1 MFIVMKKILLLLCTA
16 VFLGAVGCKK
26 FEDFQTDP
34 NKTTQATPDL
44 LLPTIVQAA
53 FNEVSTEAALAS
65 RQLVYTDGVS
75 NQQYYG
81 WQRGSFNDYNHLRQ
95 VARMQAEAQRTGKP
109 LYGALAKFF
118 KAYFGLRLTLT
129 FGDVP
134 YSQALKGD
142 EGIYTSVYDGQEAV
156 FVNILADLEAASAAL
171 ATGNES
177 IQGDIVYNGDVQKW
191 RKLVN
196 TFTLRVLMLLSKK
209 ENQASLRV
217 KERFAAIVNSP
228 LQYPVF
234 TSNTDN
240 AKLVFSDIQGNRYPY
255 FNNNAIQTAYY
266 MEESFVTRLQN
277 LQDPRLFRFA
287 AKAPKHASL
296 PEIDFGAYGGVKG
309 SATIS
314 ENTTR
319 VVAGEASKI
328 NARYYNNA
336 VNEPS
341 AAVSFAELQFI
352 LAEAVLRGWISGSA
366 EDSYKNGIRASM
378 EFYGIEDAA
387 INTYLQQPAVQL
399 TAGNSLEQVITQK
412 HIASFLQNGWL
423 LFYEQRRTG
432 FPHFDIAGG
441 GVLNNGK
448 IPLRWMYPET
458 EMQLNRENVSSAISR
473 QFAQSDD
480 VNGMMWLLK

>member
-1 MFIVMKKILLLLCTA
+1 MKKILLILSAAVCLATA
-16 VFLGAVGCKK
+16 GCKK

-53 FNEVSTEAALAS
+53 FNEVSTDAALAS

-95 VARMQAEAQRTGKP
+95 VARMQAEATRTGKP
-109 LYGALAKFF
+109 LYAALAKFF

-142 EGIYTSVYDGQEAV
+142 DGIYSSAYDRQEDIFAS
-156 FVNILADLEAASAAL
+156 ILADLEAANAAL
-171 ATGNES
+171 AGGNES
-177 IQGDIVYNGDVQKW
+177 LQGDIVYNGDVQKW

-209 ENQASLRV
+209 EAHASLRV
-217 KERFAAIVNSP
+217 KERFAAIVNNPS
-228 LQYPVF
+228 QYPVF

-240 AKLVFSDIQGNRYPY
+240 AKLTFYDIQGNRYPY
-255 FNNNAIQTAYY
+255 FNNNAIQTAFY
-266 MEESFVTRLQN
+266 MEESFVNRLQI
-277 LQDPRLFRFA
+277 LHDPRLFRFA
-287 AKAPKHASL
+287 AIAPMHASL
-296 PEIDFGAYGGVKG
+296 PETDFAAYGGVKG

-328 NARYYNNA
+328 NARYYNSA

-341 AAVSFAELQFI
+341 TAVSFAELQFI
-352 LAEAVLRGWISGSA
+352 LAEAVLRGWISGNA
-366 EDSYKNGIRASM
+366 ENYYKNGIRASM
-378 EFYGIEDAA
+378 EFYGIDAAA

-399 TAGNSLEQVITQK
+399 TAGNSLEAVLTQK
-412 HIASFLQNGWL
+412 HIASFMQNGWL
-423 LFYEQRRTG
+423 SFYEQRRTG
-432 FPHFDIAGG
+432 FPQFDIAGSG
-441 GVLNNGK
+441 ILNNGK

-458 EMQLNRENVSSAISR
+458 ETQLNRENVSSAISR
-473 QFAQSDD
+473 QFAQNDN
-480 VNGMMWLLK
+480 VNGVMWLLK

>member
-1 MFIVMKKILLLLCTA
+1 MSTA
-16 VFLGAVGCKK
+16 VFFGIIGCKK

-109 LYGALAKFF
+109 LYAALAKFF

-142 EGIYTSVYDGQEAV
+142 EGIYTSAYDGQETIFAS
-156 FVNILADLEAASAAL
+156 ILTDLEEANAAL
-171 ATGNES
+171 AAGNES
-177 IQGDIVYNGDVQKW
+177 LQGDIVYNGDVQKW

-209 ENQASLRV
+209 EANASLRV
-217 KERFAAIVNSP
+217 KERFAAMVNNPS
-228 LQYPVF
+228 QYPVF
-234 TSNTDN
+234 TSNIDN
-240 AKLVFSDIQGNRYPY
+240 AKLTFYDIQGNHYPY

-296 PEIDFGAYGGVKG
+296 PETDFAAYGGVKG

-328 NARYYNNA
+328 HARYYNSA

-352 LAEAVLRGWISGSA
+352 LAEAVLRGWISGNA
-366 EDSYKNGIRASM
+366 ENYYKNGIRASM
-378 EFYGIEDAA
+378 EFYGIDAA
-387 INTYLQQPAVQL
+387 AIHTYLQQPAVQL
-399 TAGNSLEQVITQK
+399 TVDNNLEAVLTQK
-412 HIASFLQNGWL
+412 HIASFMQNGWL
-423 LFYEQRRTG
+423 SFYEQRRTG
-432 FPHFDIAGG
+432 FPHFDITGG

-458 EMQLNRENVSSAISR
+458 EMQLNRENVSAAISR
-473 QFAQSDD
+473 QFAQGDD
-480 VNGMMWLLK
+480 VNGVMWLLK